1 MNSIEKQTQSAV
13 RVDAVEPSK
22 PPVFRAPI
30 VQKQE
35 IDVSDNEEVEEEIKK
50 EPTTGEKISR
60 SFFDRYVDKIKDFL
74 DNAE

>member
-1 MNSIEKQTQSAV
+1 MNRIENQTQSAV
-13 RVDAVEPSK
+13 RVDAVETSK

-35 IDVSDNEEVEEEIKK
+35 IDELVNEVVEEVKK
-50 EPTTGEKISR
+50 EPSTGEKISR